1 MRCGVD
7 TTTQLFVPTIS
18 ASLEET
24 LSSTSCEPI
33 RWCSSAVSFNKIP
46 SLCRQTNSCVNF
58 ASVDLVGTTHPR
70 WADMELP
77 LEDPA
82 QEIKRLQ
89 RYINDLVSLLALPA
103 IWRGTDPSQ
112 IVEMLLDVL
121 LRMLGLDFAYARL
134 SDAFGVTPVEVLR
147 ISEDSKINVSAQKV
161 RSMLGDP
168 LAAYAQ
174 GSLAQIRNQLAV
186 EGIAIAPAQLGV
198 HGEIGVMVL
207 GSSRTG
213 FPEKTESLLLSVA
226 ANEASI
232 GLQEARLLSEEKRV
246 SVELNAENQ
255 MWPVLTEAEINRA
268 RPHGRVRRVEIGEV
282 LYRPGEV
289 GRPWFILLSVSLEI
303 VQPTIDGE
311 RLVTILR
318 PGMFTGEAGTI
329 AGQRTVVQARVI
341 QAGEILEVRPENL
354 RTLVSN
360 DAALSEILLRAFMLR
375 RLMLIDRQLG
385 NVVVIG
391 SRHSADTLRLREFLS
406 RNGHPFTY
414 IDLDRDEAYR
424 DFLDR
429 FGIAVSEIP
438 IVIGNGTMVLRNPS
452 TSQLADSLGLND
464 NIDSSSLHD
473 LIIVGAGPAGLAA
486 AVYAAS
492 EGLDA
497 LVIESRAPGGQAGSS
512 SKIENYLGFP
522 TGVSGQE
529 LATSAT
535 KQAQKFGAKMALAR
549 PIVQLRCQHRPYE
562 LVTDDGTVFSARTI
576 VIATGAD
583 YNKPTTVN
591 LDRFVGHGIHFG
603 ATFLEAQLCEGEE
616 VIVVGG
622 GNSAGQAA
630 VFLSQSAR
638 KVYLLVRGATLS
650 ESMSH
655 YLIARISG
663 NPSIELLCN
672 CELAALEGQSVV
684 EKVSWIN
691 KLNGEVR
698 SVEVH
703 HLFIMAGASPNTT
716 WLRGRVALDDK
727 GFILTGRD
735 LPTVDQDRNSSW
747 PLSRPPFMLESSLPG
762 VFAVGDVRAGS
773 VKRVASAVGEGA
785 ISVSMVHRVLSEL

>member
-1 MRCGVD
+1 M
-7 TTTQLFVPTIS
+7 
-18 ASLEET
+18 
-24 LSSTSCEPI
+24 
-33 RWCSSAVSFNKIP
+33 
-46 SLCRQTNSCVNF
+46 
-58 ASVDLVGTTHPR
+58 
-70 WADMELP
+70 
-77 LEDPA
+77 
-82 QEIKRLQ
+82 
-89 RYINDLVSLLALPA
+89 
-103 IWRGTDPSQ
+103 
-112 IVEMLLDVL
+112 
-121 LRMLGLDFAYARL
+121 
-134 SDAFGVTPVEVLR
+134 
-147 ISEDSKINVSAQKV
+147 
-161 RSMLGDP
+161 
-168 LAAYAQ
+168 
-174 GSLAQIRNQLAV
+174 
-186 EGIAIAPAQLGV
+186 
-198 HGEIGVMVL
+198 
-207 GSSRTG
+207 
-213 FPEKTESLLLSVA
+213 
-226 ANEASI
+226 
-232 GLQEARLLSEEKRV
+232 
-246 SVELNAENQ
+246 
-255 MWPVLTEAEINRA
+255 
-268 RPHGRVRRVEIGEV
+268 
-282 LYRPGEV
+282 
-289 GRPWFILLSVSLEI
+289 
-303 VQPTIDGE
+303 
-311 RLVTILR
+311 
-318 PGMFTGEAGTI
+318 
-329 AGQRTVVQARVI
+329 QARVI
-341 QAGEILEVRPENL
+341 QAGEILEVRPEDL
-354 RTLVSN
+354 RTLVAH
-360 DAALSEILLRAFMLR
+360 DASLSEILLRAFMLR

-406 RNGHPFTY
+406 RNGHPFSY
-414 IDLDRDEAYR
+414 IDLDMDDAYR
-424 DFLDR
+424 NLLDR

-464 NIDSSSLHD
+464 NIDNSSLHD

-492 EGLDA
+492 EGIDA
-497 LVIESRAPGGQAGSS
+497 LVIESHAPGGQAGSS

-549 PIVQLRCQHRPYE
+549 AIVQLRCQHRPYE
-562 LVTDDGTVFSARTI
+562 LVMNDGTVFFARTI
-576 VIATGAD
+576 VIATGAC
-583 YNKPTTVN
+583 YKKPTAVN
-591 LDRFVGHGIHFG
+591 LDRFVGHGIHYG

-630 VFLSQSAR
+630 VFLSQTAR
-638 KVYLLVRGATLS
+638 KVYMLVRAATLS

-672 CELAALEGQSVV
+672 SELTDLEGESAL

-698 SVEVH
+698 SVKAH
-703 HLFIMAGASPNTT
+703 HLFIMAGASPNTS
-716 WLRGRVALDDK
+716 WLRGRVALDEK

-735 LPTVDQDRNSSW
+735 LPLVVDPDRSPLW

-785 ISVSMVHRVLSEL
+785 ISVSMVHRALAEL